1 MGIKPGI
8 GTFGSVG
15 RAQVLLENEIS
26 LSIKLVSRRRDEV
39 LSNVLVDSCV
49 DSGLDKTRRT
59 NTRRRDGSQIITD
72 CGNFSLDLKQLGFS
86 ASPFS
91 SQTPRP

>member
-1 MGIKPGI
+1 MVIKPGI

-49 DSGLDKTRRT
+49 DSGLDKTLRT
-59 NTRRRDGSQIITD
+59 NTRRRDGSHH
-72 CGNFSLDLKQLGFS
+72 
-86 ASPFS
+86 
-91 SQTPRP
+91 